1 MKERILKK
9 TGIRTQALAA
19 LLAVAA
25 AVVIPQICH
34 LAGQAAGVG
43 NGLGTTL
50 LPMHLAVLAV
60 GLLAGPWAG
69 LAAGAL
75 SPVVSFALTG
85 MPAAVM
91 LPSMTVELAVY
102 GLVTGLL
109 RGTKV
114 PVVGQV
120 LAAQIAGRLV
130 KAGFLALMVYGFGQ
144 TAVPV
149 ASVWTATVQGL
160 LGILLQLALI
170 PLFVYRVRSADRD

>member
-9 TGIRTQALAA
+9 TGIKTQALAA

-102 GLVTGLL
+102 GLITGLL
-109 RGTKV
+109 RGTKM
-114 PVVGQV
+114 PVVGQ